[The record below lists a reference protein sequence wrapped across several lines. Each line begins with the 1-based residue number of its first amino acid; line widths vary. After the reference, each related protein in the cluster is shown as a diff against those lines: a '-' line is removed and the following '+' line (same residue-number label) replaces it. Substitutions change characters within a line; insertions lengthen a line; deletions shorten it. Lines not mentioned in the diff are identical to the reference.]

1 VTHPDDD
8 GNDALFQRLRAAD
21 PLADPRWDALAD
33 GTLPEDEAAELK
45 TACERGDA
53 PAGAYEVFQPMSPER
68 REKLLAAVL
77 GPDAPAER
85 GEAPVPVSPWRRRA
99 FVAAC
104 GLALAASVALA
115 VRLRTPTPLPSY
127 TISFEGA
134 DTVRT
139 VPSAQPA
146 TAPPRALHLR
156 PGARARIL
164 LIPASATGGDV
175 EVRAF
180 VVLGGEAAPWD
191 AGARITKEGAVEIPD
206 VSAERLRAVHAERLH
221 AAHAP
226 EGDVV
231 VAVARAGRWPGE
243 ELLRAGI
250 AAGAGDAGG
259 ARLLR
264 LHVLLDEA
272 PP

>member
-1 VTHPDDD
+1 MTHPDDE
-8 GNDALFQRLRAAD
+8 GLDALLPRLRAAD
-21 PLADPRWDALAD
+21 PLADPRWDALAG
-33 GTLPEDEAAELK
+33 GTLPEDKAAELK
-45 TACERGDA
+45 AACERGDA

-85 GEAPVPVSPWRRRA
+85 KEAPAPVSPWRRRA
-99 FVAAC
+99 FVAAA

-115 VRLRTPTPLPSY
+115 VRLRPPTPLPAY
-127 TISFEGA
+127 AISFEGGDA
-134 DTVRT
+134 VRA

-146 TAPPRALHLR
+146 AAPRALHLR

-164 LIPASATGGDV
+164 LIPAAATGGDV

-206 VSAERLRAVHAERLH
+206 VSAERLRAVHAGRLH
-221 AAHAP
+221 AVHAP
-226 EGDVV
+226 GGDVV

-250 AAGAGDAGG
+250 AAGDGDVGG

-264 LHVLLDEA
+264 VHVVLDEA